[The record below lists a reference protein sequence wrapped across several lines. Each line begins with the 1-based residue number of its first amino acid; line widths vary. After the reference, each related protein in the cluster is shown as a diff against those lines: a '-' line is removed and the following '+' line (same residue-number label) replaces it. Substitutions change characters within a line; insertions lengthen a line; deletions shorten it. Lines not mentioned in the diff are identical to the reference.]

1 MGHDKLSAMAPT
13 ALDGV
18 RILDLTSEMGH
29 YCGKL
34 LADLGADVI
43 KVEPPGGEPSRARA
57 PFWNGEPGRETSL
70 RFWYFN
76 ANKRSATIDLGQFD
90 GRWLFGQ
97 LVKTADIVIESW
109 TAAERS
115 ELAEHGVDPDAYMEA
130 QPALIW
136 VSITGFGLDG
146 PKSGWQVTDL
156 IAQAASGIA
165 TLAGYPD
172 GSPMRIAGNQ
182 AYIVAGISAAQGALL
197 ALLQA
202 EATGRGQRVETSMQE
217 ALSICQE
224 TAHLQWDFQGT
235 SRQRIGEQHRIPG
248 IGTYKTRDG
257 YIYSMVGIP
266 GFGAPWSALVEWME
280 EEGQAE
286 DLTDPPYA
294 ETFASLNMRMLM
306 DPEEQAKFASI
317 FARVQEVL
325 TRFYASKTSMELYEQ
340 GQSRRLLLGQV
351 ATPADIGDSKHL
363 AAREWWLEFDQPTKL
378 GSDDAHLRFPGPPYR
393 MSATPTSIRRPA
405 PQIGEHN
412 QEVWVDEVGIPAEDL
427 IAFAGE
433 GAV

>member
-1 MGHDKLSAMAPT
+1 MNQT

-18 RILDLTSEMGH
+18 RILDLTSEMGW
-29 YCGKL
+29 YAGKL

-43 KVEPPGGEPSRARA
+43 KVEPVGGDPSRGRA
-57 PFWNGEPGRETSL
+57 PYWNGAPGRETSL

-76 ANKRSATIDLGQFD
+76 ANKRSVTVDLGQYD
-90 GRWLFGQ
+90 GRWLFGE
-97 LVKTADIVIESW
+97 LLKTADIVIESW

-115 ELAEHGVDPDAYMEA
+115 KLAELGVEPNAYMDD

-146 PKSGWQVTDL
+146 PRSGWQVTDL

-202 EATGRGQRVETSMQE
+202 EATGAGQRVETSIQE

-235 SRQRIGEQHRIPG
+235 SRQRIGEQHRMPG
-248 IGTYKTRDG
+248 IGTYQTRDG
-257 YIYSMVGIP
+257 YIYSAVGIP
-266 GFGAPWSALVEWME
+266 GFGSPWSELIRWMD

-286 DLTDPPYA
+286 DLTEPVYA
-294 ETFASLNMRMLM
+294 ETFANFNMRALGMQ
-306 DPEEQAKFASI
+306 EELAKLAPI
-317 FARVQEVL
+317 MNRAQEVL
-325 TRFYASKTSMELYEQ
+325 TAFYASKTSLEAYEQ
-340 GQSRRLLLGQV
+340 GQARRLLIGMV
-351 ATPADIGDSKHL
+351 ASPADIGDDEHL
-363 AAREWWLEFDQPTKL
+363 KAREWWLEIDQPTKL
-378 GSDDAHLRFPGPPYR
+378 GADDAHVRFPGPPYR
-393 MSATPTSIRRPA
+393 LSETPAEIRRPA

>member
-1 MGHDKLSAMAPT
+1 
-13 ALDGV
+13 
-18 RILDLTSEMGH
+18 
-29 YCGKL
+29 
-34 LADLGADVI
+34 
-43 KVEPPGGEPSRARA
+43 
-57 PFWNGEPGRETSL
+57 
-70 RFWYFN
+70 
-76 ANKRSATIDLGQFD
+76 
-90 GRWLFGQ
+90 
-97 LVKTADIVIESW
+97 
-109 TAAERS
+109 
-115 ELAEHGVDPDAYMEA
+115 
-130 QPALIW
+130 
-136 VSITGFGLDG
+136 
-146 PKSGWQVTDL
+146 
-156 IAQAASGIA
+156 
-165 TLAGYPD
+165 
-172 GSPMRIAGNQ
+172 
-182 AYIVAGISAAQGALL
+182 
-197 ALLQA
+197 
-202 EATGRGQRVETSMQE
+202 MQE

-248 IGTYKTRDG
+248 IGTYQSRDG

-317 FARVQEVL
+317 FARVQDVL

-351 ATPADIGDSKHL
+351 ATPADIGDSKHI

>member
-1 MGHDKLSAMAPT
+1 MTNT

-18 RILDLTSEMGH
+18 RILDLTSEMGW

-43 KVEPPGGEPSRARA
+43 KVEPVGGDPARGRA
-57 PFWNGEPGRETSL
+57 PYWNGIPGRETSL

-76 ANKRSATIDLGQFD
+76 ANKRSVTVDLAQFD
-90 GRWLFGQ
+90 GRWLLGELIQ
-97 LVKTADIVIESW
+97 TADIVIESW

-115 ELAEHGVDPDAYMEA
+115 ELAEHGIDPDAYMER
-130 QPALIW
+130 QPTLIW

-146 PKSGWQVTDL
+146 PKAGWQVTD
-156 IAQAASGIA
+156 IVAQAAAGIA

-202 EATGRGQRVETSMQE
+202 ETTGHGQRVETSIQE

-235 SRQRIGEQHRIPG
+235 SRQRVGESYRLPG
-248 IGTYKTRDG
+248 IGTYQTLDG

-266 GFGAPWSALVEWME
+266 GFGAPWSEVINWMDE
-280 EEGQAE
+280 NGQAE
-286 DLTDPPYA
+286 DLTEPPFA
-294 ETFASLNMRMLM
+294 ETFANFNLRILL
-306 DPEEQAKFASI
+306 DPEEQAKHAPVLTR
-317 FARVQEVL
+317 AQEVL
-325 TRFYASKTSMELYEQ
+325 TSFYASKTSMELYEQ
-340 GQSRRLLLGQV
+340 GQARRLLIGQV

-363 AAREWWLEFDQPTKL
+363 AEREWWLELNQPTTL
-378 GSDDAHLRFPGPPYR
+378 GQDDANLRFPGPPYR
-393 MSATPTSIRRPA
+393 LSATPTAIRRPA

-412 QEVWVDEVGIPAEDL
+412 QEVWVNEVGIPAEDL

-433 GAV
+433 GAI

>member
-1 MGHDKLSAMAPT
+1 MAPG

-18 RILDLTSEMGH
+18 RILDLTSEMGW

-43 KVEPPGGEPSRARA
+43 KVEPVGGDPSRGRA
-57 PFWNGEPGRETSL
+57 PYWNGTPGRETSL

-76 ANKRSATIDLGQFD
+76 ANKRSVTADLGQYD
-90 GRWLFGQ
+90 GRWLFGE

-109 TAAERS
+109 TAAERA
-115 ELAEHGVDPDAYMEA
+115 ELAGHGVDPEAYMDA
-130 QPALIW
+130 QPALVW

-146 PKSGWQVTDL
+146 PRAGWQVTDL

-165 TLAGYPD
+165 TLAGYPE

-202 EATGRGQRVETSMQE
+202 EASGEGQRVETSMQE

-224 TAHLQWDFQGT
+224 TAHLQWDFQGA
-235 SRQRIGEQHRIPG
+235 SRERVGERHRMPG
-248 IGTYKTRDG
+248 IGTYQTLDG
-257 YIYSMVGIP
+257 YIYSAVGIP
-266 GFGAPWSALVEWME
+266 GFGAPWSELIRWMDD
-280 EEGQAE
+280 EGQAE
-286 DLTDPPYA
+286 DLTQPEYA
-294 ETFASLNMRMLM
+294 ETLESFNLRDMPLGTTFDDLGPAMSRA
-306 DPEEQAKFASI
+306 QA
-317 FARVQEVL
+317 VL
-325 TRFYASKTSMELYEQ
+325 TAFYASKTSLDVYEQ
-340 GQSRRLLLGQV
+340 GQARRLLIGMV
-351 ATPADIGDSKHL
+351 ASPADIGEDEHL
-363 AAREWWLEFDQPTKL
+363 NTREWWLEFDQPTKL
-378 GSDDAHLRFPGPPYR
+378 GSEDARVRVAGPPYR
-393 MSATPTSIRRPA
+393 LSDTPTAIRGPA

-427 IAFAGE
+427 IAFGGE

>member
-1 MGHDKLSAMAPT
+1 MAPG

-18 RILDLTSEMGH
+18 LILDLTSEMGW

-43 KVEPPGGEPSRARA
+43 KVEPVGGDPSRGRA
-57 PFWNGEPGRETSL
+57 PYWNGTPGRETSL

-76 ANKRSATIDLGQFD
+76 ANKRSVTADLGQYD
-90 GRWLFGQ
+90 GRWLFGE
-97 LVKTADIVIESW
+97 LVKTADIVVESW
-109 TAAERS
+109 TAAERA
-115 ELAEHGVDPDAYMEA
+115 ELAEHGVDPEAYMDA
-130 QPALIW
+130 QPALVW

-146 PKSGWQVTDL
+146 PRAGWQVTDL

-182 AYIVAGISAAQGALL
+182 AYIVGGISAAQGALL

-202 EATGRGQRVETSMQE
+202 ETTGEGQRVETSMQE

-224 TAHLQWDFQGT
+224 TAHLQWDFQHT
-235 SRQRIGEQHRIPG
+235 SRERMGEQHRMPG
-248 IGTYKTRDG
+248 IGTYQTQDG
-257 YIYSMVGIP
+257 YIYSAVGIP
-266 GFGAPWSALVEWME
+266 GFGAPWSELIRWMDDEGRAE
-280 EEGQAE
+280 E
-286 DLTDPPYA
+286 LTEPEYA
-294 ETFASLNMRMLM
+294 ETFASFNMRDLALGSTLDDLGPVMSR
-306 DPEEQAKFASI
+306 A
-317 FARVQEVL
+317 QEVL
-325 TRFYASKTSMELYEQ
+325 TAFYASKASLEVYEQ
-340 GQSRRLLLGQV
+340 GQARRLLIGMV
-351 ATPADIGDSKHL
+351 ASPADIGDDEHL
-363 AAREWWLEFDQPTKL
+363 NTREWWLEFDQPTRL
-378 GSDDAHLRFPGPPYR
+378 GSDDAQVRMPGPPYR
-393 MSATPTSIRRPA
+393 LSDTPTSIRRPA

-433 GAV
+433 GAI

>member
-1 MGHDKLSAMAPT
+1 MNQT

-18 RILDLTSEMGH
+18 RILDLTSEMGW
-29 YCGKL
+29 YAGKL

-43 KVEPPGGEPSRARA
+43 KVEPVGGDPSRGRA
-57 PFWNGEPGRETSL
+57 PYWNGAPGRETSL

-76 ANKRSATIDLGQFD
+76 ANKRSATVDLGQYD
-90 GRWLFGQ
+90 GRWLFGE

-115 ELAEHGVDPDAYMEA
+115 ELAELGLDPVACMDA

-146 PKSGWQVTDL
+146 PRSGWQVTDL

-202 EATGRGQRVETSMQE
+202 EATGAGQRVETSIQE

-224 TAHLQWDFQGT
+224 TAHLQWDFQGV
-235 SRQRIGEQHRIPG
+235 SRERIGEQHRMPG
-248 IGTYKTRDG
+248 IGTYQTRDG
-257 YIYSMVGIP
+257 YIYSAVGIP
-266 GFGAPWSALVEWME
+266 GFGSPWSELIRWMD

-286 DLTDPPYA
+286 DLTEPVYA
-294 ETFASLNMRMLM
+294 ETFANFNMRALGMQ
-306 DPEEQAKFASI
+306 EELAKLAPI
-317 FARVQEVL
+317 MNRAQEVL
-325 TRFYASKTSMELYEQ
+325 TAFYASKTSLEAYEQ
-340 GQSRRLLLGQV
+340 GQARRLLIGMV
-351 ATPADIGDSKHL
+351 ASPADIGDDEHL
-363 AAREWWLEFDQPTKL
+363 KTREWWLEIDQPTKL
-378 GSDDAHLRFPGPPYR
+378 GADDAHVRFPGPPYR
-393 MSATPTSIRRPA
+393 LSETPAEIRRPA

-412 QEVWVDEVGIPAEDL
+412 QQVWVDEVGIPAEDL

>member
-1 MGHDKLSAMAPT
+1 MIAT

-18 RILDLTSEMGH
+18 RVLDLTSEMGW

-43 KVEPPGGEPSRARA
+43 KVEPVGGDPSRARA
-57 PFWNGEPGRETSL
+57 PYWQGAAGRETSL

-76 ANKRSATIDLGQFD
+76 ANKRSVTLDLAQFD
-90 GRWLFGQ
+90 GRWLFGE
-97 LVKTADIVIESW
+97 LIKTADIVIESW
-109 TAAERS
+109 TAAER
-115 ELAEHGVDPDAYMEA
+115 EGLLEHGVDPDAYMDD
-130 QPALIW
+130 QPPLIW
-136 VSITGFGLDG
+136 VSVTGFGLDG
-146 PKSGWQVTDL
+146 PKAGWEVTD
-156 IAQAASGIA
+156 IVAQAAAGIA

-202 EATGRGQRVETSMQE
+202 EASGQGQRVETSMQE

-224 TAHLQWDFQGT
+224 TAHLQWDFLGT
-235 SRQRIGEQHRIPG
+235 SRERVGERYRLPG
-248 IGTYKTRDG
+248 IGTYRTQDG

-266 GFGAPWSALVEWME
+266 GFGAPWSEVIHWMDDHGLAE
-280 EEGQAE
+280 DLTEPQYADTFASFDLRILTIEEEREKHAAVLDRAQEVLTQFYASRRSSELYEEGQA
-286 DLTDPPYA
+286 
-294 ETFASLNMRMLM
+294 
-306 DPEEQAKFASI
+306 
-317 FARVQEVL
+317 
-325 TRFYASKTSMELYEQ
+325 
-340 GQSRRLLLGQV
+340 RRLLLGQV
-351 ATPADIGDSKHL
+351 MTPADIAENRHL
-363 AAREWWLEFDQPTKL
+363 EAREWWLELDQPTTL
-378 GSDDAHLRFPGPPYR
+378 GQENAALRFPGPPYR
-393 MSATPTSIRRPA
+393 LSETPAAIRRPA

-412 QEVWVDEVGIPAEDL
+412 QEVWVDEVGIPADDL

>member
-1 MGHDKLSAMAPT
+1 MPPT

-18 RILDLTSEMGH
+18 RILDLTSEMGW

-43 KVEPPGGEPSRARA
+43 KVEPVGGDPSRGRA
-57 PFWNGEPGRETSL
+57 PFWQGRPGRETSL

-76 ANKRSATIDLGQFD
+76 ANKRSVTVDLGQFD
-90 GRWLFGQ
+90 GRWLFGE

-109 TAAERS
+109 TAAERA
-115 ELAEHGVDPDAYMEA
+115 ELTEHGVDPDVYMET
-130 QPALIW
+130 QPALTW

-146 PKSGWQVTDL
+146 PKAGWQVTD
-156 IAQAASGIA
+156 IVAQAAAGIA

-202 EATGRGQRVETSMQE
+202 EASGAGQRVETSMQE

-224 TAHLQWDFQGT
+224 IAHLQWDFQRT
-235 SRQRIGEQHRIPG
+235 SRERVGESYRIPG
-248 IGTYKTRDG
+248 IGTYETQDG
-257 YIYSMVGIP
+257 FIYSMVGIP
-266 GFGAPWSALVEWME
+266 GFGAPWSEVIRWMDE
-280 EEGQAE
+280 SGMAE
-286 DLTDPPYA
+286 DLTEPEYA
-294 ETFASLNMRMLM
+294 ETFANFNLRILL
-306 DPEEQAKFASI
+306 DPEEQARHAPVLNR
-317 FARVQEVL
+317 AQEVL
-325 TRFYASKTSMELYEQ
+325 TKFYASKTKAELYEGGQ
-340 GQSRRLLLGQV
+340 GRRLLIGQV
-351 ATPADIGDSKHL
+351 ATPADIGDSHHL
-363 AAREWWLEFDQPTKL
+363 AAREWWLELQQPTTL
-378 GSDDAHLRFPGPPYR
+378 GQNDAELRFPGPPYR
-393 MSATPTSIRRPA
+393 LSETPTSIRRPA

-412 QEVWVDEVGIPAEDL
+412 QNVWIDEVGIPAEDL

-433 GAV
+433 GAI

>member
-1 MGHDKLSAMAPT
+1 MNQA

-18 RILDLTSEMGH
+18 RILDLTSEMGW

-43 KVEPPGGEPSRARA
+43 KVEPVGGDPARGRA
-57 PFWNGEPGRETSL
+57 PFWQGQPGRETSL

-76 ANKRSATIDLGQFD
+76 ANKRSVTVDLGQFD
-90 GRWLFGQ
+90 GRWLFGE
-97 LVKTADIVIESW
+97 LVKTVDVVIESW

-115 ELAEHGVDPDAYMEA
+115 ELAEHGVDPDAYMES
-130 QPALIW
+130 QPALVW

-146 PKSGWQVTDL
+146 PKAGWEVTD
-156 IAQAASGIA
+156 IVAQAAAGIA

-202 EATGRGQRVETSMQE
+202 EASGIGQRVETSMQE

-224 TAHLQWDFQGT
+224 TAHLQWDFLGT
-235 SRQRIGEQHRIPG
+235 SRERVGERRRLPG
-248 IGTYKTRDG
+248 IGTYETSDG
-257 YIYSMVGIP
+257 YIFSMVGIP
-266 GFGAPWSALVEWME
+266 GFGAPWSEVIQWMDE
-280 EEGQAE
+280 HGLAE
-286 DLTDPPYA
+286 DLTEPEYL
-294 ETFASLNMRMLM
+294 ETFANFDLRILLEES
-306 DPEEQAKFASI
+306 EQAKHAPTLNR
-317 FARVQEVL
+317 AQEVISK
-325 TRFYASKTSMELYEQ
+325 FYASKTSLELYEE
-340 GQSRRLLLGQV
+340 GQSRRLLIGQV
-351 ATPADIGDSKHL
+351 ATPADIGESPHL
-363 AAREWWLEFDQPTKL
+363 AAREWWLELNQPTTL
-378 GSDDAHLRFPGPPYR
+378 GQPDAQLRFPGPPYR
-393 MSATPTSIRRPA
+393 LSETPAVVRRPA

-433 GAV
+433 GAI

>member
-1 MGHDKLSAMAPT
+1 MTET

-18 RILDLTSEMGH
+18 RILDLTSELGQ
-29 YCGKL
+29 YAGKL

-43 KVEPPGGEPSRARA
+43 KVEPVGGEPSRARA
-57 PFWNGEPGRETSL
+57 PFYHGQPGRETSL

-76 ANKRSATIDLGQFD
+76 ANKRSVTVDLQQFD
-90 GRWLFGQ
+90 GRWLFGR
-97 LVKTADIVIESW
+97 LVESADIIIESW
-109 TAAERS
+109 TAAERA
-115 ELAEHGVDPDAYMEA
+115 ELAALGVDPEAYRAA

-146 PKSGWQVTDL
+146 PKAGWQVTDL

-202 EATGRGQRVETSMQE
+202 EASGRGQQVETSMQE

-224 TAHLQWDFQGT
+224 TAHLQWDFQRT
-235 SRQRIGEQHRIPG
+235 SRVRIGERPRMPG
-248 IGTYKTRDG
+248 IGTYQTQDG
-257 YIYSMVGIP
+257 YIYSAVGIP
-266 GFGAPWSALVEWME
+266 GFGSPWSELISWME
-280 EEGQAE
+280 EEGRAE
-286 DLTDPPYA
+286 DLTDPLYA
-294 ETFASLNMRMLM
+294 ETFANFNMRALGAQ
-306 DPEEQAKFASI
+306 EELERLAPIMNRAH
-317 FARVQEVL
+317 EVL
-325 TRFYASKTSMELYEQ
+325 TAFYESKTSMEAYEQ
-340 GQSRRLLLGQV
+340 GQERRLLIGMV
-351 ATPADIGDSKHL
+351 ASPADIGESAHL
-363 AAREWWLEFDQPTKL
+363 AAREWWLEFDQPTTL
-378 GSDDAHLRFPGPPYR
+378 GQDDALLRFPGAPYR
-393 MSATPTSIRRPA
+393 LSATPVTIHRPA

>member
-1 MGHDKLSAMAPT
+1 MTQS

-18 RILDLTSEMGH
+18 RILDLTSEMGW

-43 KVEPPGGEPSRARA
+43 KVEPVGGDPSRGRA
-57 PFWNGEPGRETSL
+57 PFWQSTPGRETSL

-76 ANKRSATIDLGQFD
+76 ANKRSVTLDLDQYD
-90 GRWLFGQ
+90 GRWLFGE
-97 LVKTADIVIESW
+97 LVNTADIVIESW

-115 ELAEHGVDPDAYMEA
+115 DLAEHGVYPDAYMEA

-146 PKSGWQVTDL
+146 PKAGWEVTD
-156 IAQAASGIA
+156 IVAQAAAGIA

-172 GSPMRIAGNQ
+172 GAPTRIAGNQ
-182 AYIVAGISAAQGALL
+182 AYAVAGISAAQGALL

-202 EATGRGQRVETSMQE
+202 EATGEGQRVETSMQE

-224 TAHLQWDFQGT
+224 TAHLNWDFLGK
-235 SRQRIGEQHRIPG
+235 SRERVGESQRLPG
-248 IGTYKTRDG
+248 IGTYETSDG
-257 YIYSMVGIP
+257 YIFSMVGIP
-266 GFGAPWSALVEWME
+266 GFGAPWSAVIQWMDE
-280 EEGQAE
+280 YGMAE
-286 DLTDPPYA
+286 DLTNPEYLD
-294 ETFASLNMRMLM
+294 TFAGFDLTILLVE
-306 DPEEQAKFASI
+306 EEQAKHASTLNR
-317 FARVQEVL
+317 AQEVISK
-325 TRFYASKTSMELYEQ
+325 FYASRTTLELYEE
-340 GQSRRLLLGQV
+340 GQSRRLLIGQV
-351 ATPADIGDSKHL
+351 ATPADIGDSPHL
-363 AAREWWLEFDQPTKL
+363 AAREWWLELNQPTTL
-378 GSDDAHLRFPGPPYR
+378 GQPDAQLRLPGPPYR
-393 MSATPTSIRRPA
+393 LSETPATVRRPA

-433 GAV
+433 GAI

>member
-1 MGHDKLSAMAPT
+1 MNQA

-18 RILDLTSEMGH
+18 RILDLTSEMGW

-43 KVEPPGGEPSRARA
+43 KVEPVGGDPARGRA
-57 PFWNGEPGRETSL
+57 PFWQGAPGRETSL

-76 ANKRSATIDLGQFD
+76 ANKRSATVDLGQYD
-90 GRWLFGQ
+90 GRWLLGE

-115 ELAEHGVDPDAYMEA
+115 ELAEHGVDPDAYMES
-130 QPALIW
+130 QPALVW
-136 VSITGFGLDG
+136 VSLTGFGLDG
-146 PKSGWQVTDL
+146 PKAGWEVTD
-156 IAQAASGIA
+156 IVAQAAAGIA

-202 EATGRGQRVETSMQE
+202 EATGVGQRVETSMQE

-224 TAHLQWDFQGT
+224 TAHLQWDFLGT
-235 SRQRIGEQHRIPG
+235 SRERVGERRRLPG
-248 IGTYKTRDG
+248 IGTYETRDG
-257 YIYSMVGIP
+257 YIFSMVGIP
-266 GFGAPWSALVEWME
+266 GFGAPWSEVIAWMGE
-280 EEGQAE
+280 YGLAE
-286 DLTDPPYA
+286 DLAEPEYL
-294 ETFASLNMRMLM
+294 ETFANFDLRILLEES
-306 DPEEQAKFASI
+306 EQAKHAPTLNR
-317 FARVQEVL
+317 AQEVISK
-325 TRFYASKTSMELYEQ
+325 FYASKTTLELYEE
-340 GQSRRLLLGQV
+340 GQSRRLLIGQV
-351 ATPADIGDSKHL
+351 ATPADIGDSPHL
-363 AAREWWLEFDQPTKL
+363 AAREWWLELNQPTTL
-378 GSDDAHLRFPGPPYR
+378 GQADAALKFPGPPYR
-393 MSATPTSIRRPA
+393 LSETPASVRRPA

-412 QEVWVDEVGIPAEDL
+412 QQVWVDEVGIPAEDL